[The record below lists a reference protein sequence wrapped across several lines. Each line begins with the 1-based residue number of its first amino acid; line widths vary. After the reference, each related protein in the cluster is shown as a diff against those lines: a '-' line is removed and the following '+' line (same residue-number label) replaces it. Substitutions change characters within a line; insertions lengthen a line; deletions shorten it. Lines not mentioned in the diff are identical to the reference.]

1 MEYEILELKEKII
14 EGVERRTTNQKGKA
28 MQDIAEMWQKF
39 FGEGI
44 YNKIENKLNNKTI
57 GLYTDYEGDY
67 TKPYKFV
74 VCTEVNKESK
84 NLENRVIKTIPKGKY
99 ARFIITGDV
108 QKSVGEAWSEI
119 WNMDLKRKYTCDFEE
134 YQNNSEDMNNQ
145 EIHIYIAIE
154 D

>member
-14 EGVERRTTNQKGKA
+14 EGVEIRTTNQKGKA

-57 GLYTDYEGDY
+57 GLYTDYERDY

>member
-14 EGVERRTTNQKGKA
+14 EGVEIRTTNQKGKA

-84 NLENRVIKTIPKGKY
+84 NLENRVIKTITKGKY

>member
-1 MEYEILELKEKII
+1 MEYEILELQEKII
-14 EGVERRTTNQKGKA
+14 EGVEIRTTNQKGKA

-84 NLENRVIKTIPKGKY
+84 NLENRVIKTIPRGKY